1 MSKITESKNK
11 ISQNIDSMKISDI
24 LNIINDEDKKVPLSI
39 SNHLNEIERIIIDV
53 VHSFNNEGRLFYVG
67 CGTSGRIGVLDASEC
82 HPTFSVSY
90 DMVQGIIAGGKTAL
104 YKSIEGAED
113 SFEDGFNSLKD
124 KKITSNDSVIGI
136 SANGEAPFVLGA
148 LNYAFSISASTSLIS
163 FNELKKKKFVKN
175 NLSIIVGPEIIT
187 GSTRMKAGTAT
198 KLILN
203 MISTT
208 AMIKMNKTYS
218 NYMVDLKISNNKLQ
232 QRGIRI
238 ISEITGVDT
247 DSASLLLKKANKNVK
262 AAIVMKLTGLSYEE
276 TIKKLSLNN
285 GNLRDAIK

>member
-11 ISQNIDSMKISDI
+11 VSQNIDSMKISDI
-24 LNIINDEDKKVPLSI
+24 LNIINDEDKKVPSSI
-39 SNHLNEIERIIIDV
+39 SNHLSEIERIIRDV

-82 HPTFSVSY
+82 HPTFSVSH

-148 LNYAFSISASTSLIS
+148 LSYAFSISASTSLIS
-163 FNELKKKKFVKN
+163 FNKLKKKKFVKN

-218 NYMVDLKISNNKLQ
+218 NYMVDLKISNNKLH

-262 AAIVMKLTGLSYEE
+262 AAIVMQLTGLSYEK